1 MSPLRPRLLK
11 LLSQKR
17 TKVLALGFGA
27 FIVVTM
33 IASSLFLPSYVKQF
47 AIDQA
52 QQKIGRQLEI
62 ADIRFSPLT
71 LTLTAS
77 GLALLESGQKA
88 PLLTVKKAELS
99 LSIASLFRG
108 ALVMDEVQIDQASLH
123 IIRTSAAGH
132 GRYNFSDI
140 LDRIAAMPKSTQPF
154 RFSLSNVQVQGGA
167 IQFDDL
173 ALNKHIQ
180 ISSVNL
186 GLPFLSNFPSST
198 NSFVQPYLSAK
209 INGTAFALSGRSK
222 PFVDSLETTLAIDID
237 QLDLPS
243 YVAYLP
249 FPLPAK
255 LQSAKLS
262 TKLDLIFD
270 RKNHQT
276 ELLLS
281 GDIKLDSFL
290 LKNKNE
296 QSLLKAHSVKAHIQR
311 MNVFSQAASIES
323 LQVDTPEIWLDLDEK
338 GQSSWNEIIQFTQ
351 PKSDIVAP
359 ATTIPSM
366 EKPTKPLITIKEFLL
381 DHGKLNFSDAFH
393 ASPVQTV
400 QLNEIKFDAK
410 QISTALNAK
419 AAVISLAART
429 EETQTLSFHGEYN
442 ASNGELAGNAAL
454 DSFQLG
460 QYQAIANRYI
470 AAKIN
475 GVVSIKSQ
483 IHMHQGQ
490 LKLDEMGVQLH
501 DLLIVPVAKNEGQV
515 AIKLLQLE
523 KLNLNTET
531 RLVHVSGL
539 TVGQLDADIRR
550 DADAK
555 LSVLKML
562 ASTKSSGS
570 STATQSSLA
579 NEQDIRPTDWVLTLQ
594 NLLVKDSSF
603 LFEDHAVSPA
613 VLSKAQD
620 INLTA
625 ENLSSDLSQVIGMK
639 WTSSINGK
647 GKLVLIASATPKLR
661 KISLD
666 VDGQQLPVASLY
678 PYFSRALNVELLDGN
693 ANVKGKMGLLNTE
706 GKPLVT
712 SFEGAL
718 SLNDFQVMEKG
729 RAEDFINWKSINLEG
744 VNLSFGDAKQFIFL
758 RKLGLNDFYTKLV
771 LSEKGQLNIR
781 DMLTKNAAPKSAN
794 SSAVEQANGQMNAV
808 SPTAP
813 EIRSDTRQPI
823 EITIEKTSISGGNI
837 NFKDNF
843 IKPSYQANLTGVSGN
858 IGLISSVKPAPASV
872 QLSGKIDD
880 DAPLLIS
887 GSVNPLSTPIFL
899 DIKGSATDI
908 QLTRLSQ
915 YASKYVGYPIVRGH
929 LSVEVSYHI
938 EKQKLVAENSLK
950 LDQLTLGEWIGGPD
964 ATRLPVNLALALLH
978 DNDGKIA
985 VDLPISGSLSDP
997 QFSLG
1002 GIIFRA
1008 FVNII
1013 TKAVTSPFAMLGSMF
1028 GGGEELAF
1036 GEFARGKTDLTPAT
1050 TAKLDSLAK
1059 ALKERTKLRLDITGR
1074 VDPISDAEG
1083 LRLASVDGKITAIKL
1098 RELRKKN
1105 PAIQPQEVVVDEMD
1119 RKTYIEEVYNAEKFT
1134 KQRNLVGIA
1143 KTLAPQEALSLVLRN
1158 TVVTQEDL
1166 RSLAQQRAEV
1176 VLDYLE
1182 QRGGIGQDR
1191 LFLIAPRLDVDGIK
1205 DKGLANRVD
1214 FALK

>member
-1 MSPLRPRLLK
+1 MSSLRPRFLK

-17 TKVLALGFGA
+17 TKLVALGLFVFIVLA
-27 FIVVTM
+27 M
-33 IASSLFLPSYVKQF
+33 IASSLFLPSYFKQL
-47 AIDQA
+47 AVELT

-62 ADIRFSPLT
+62 AEVQFSPLT
-71 LTLTAS
+71 LTLTAT
-77 GLALLESGQKA
+77 GVTLLESGQKV
-88 PLLTVKKAELS
+88 PLLILKKAELS

-108 ALVMDEVQIDQASLH
+108 ALVMDEVQIDAPSMH
-123 IIRTSAAGH
+123 IIRTSAVDH

-140 LDRIAAMPKSTQPF
+140 LDRIAAMPKSAAPF
-154 RFSLSNVQVQGGA
+154 RFSLSNVQIQGGA

-173 ALNKHIQ
+173 VLDKHIQ
-180 ISSVNL
+180 LSSVNL
-186 GLPFLSNFPSST
+186 GLPFLSNFPSSS
-198 NSFVQPYLSAK
+198 NIFVQPYLSAK
-209 INGTAFALSGRSK
+209 INGAPFALRGRSK
-222 PFVDSLETTLAIDID
+222 PFIDSQETTLAIDID
-237 QLDLPS
+237 HLDLPS

-249 FPLPAK
+249 FSLPAK

-276 ELLLS
+276 DLLLS
-281 GDIKLDSFL
+281 GDVSLDSFL
-290 LKNKNE
+290 LKNNDD
-296 QSLLKAHSVKAHIQR
+296 QSLLKVQRVNAHIQR
-311 MNVFSQAASIES
+311 MNVFSQAAIIET
-323 LQVDTPEIWLDLDEK
+323 LQIDTPEIWLDLDAK
-338 GQSSWNEIIQFTQ
+338 GQSNWNEIVQFSQ
-351 PKSDIVAP
+351 PKSDVVP
-359 ATTIPSM
+359 KVSTISPI
-366 EKPTKPLITIKEFLL
+366 EKPAKPTININEFLL

-393 ASPVQTV
+393 ASPVQIV
-400 QLNEIKFDAK
+400 QLNEIKVDGK

-419 AAVISLAART
+419 PGVISLAART
-429 EETQTLSFHGEYN
+429 KDTQTLSFHGEYKP
-442 ASNGELAGNAAL
+442 SDGELSGNVNL
-454 DSFQLG
+454 NSFQVG
-460 QYQAIANRYI
+460 NYQALANRYI

-475 GVVSIKSQ
+475 GVVSVQSQ
-483 IHMHQGQ
+483 VNVHQGQ
-490 LKLDEMGVQLH
+490 LRLDEMGVQLH
-501 DLLIVPVAKNEGQV
+501 DFFIVPFAKNEGQV

-523 KLNLNTET
+523 KVDVNTDT
-531 RLVHVSGL
+531 RLVHIAGL
-539 TVGQLDADIRR
+539 TVGQLDADFRR
-550 DADAK
+550 DADSRI
-555 LSVLKML
+555 SVLKIL
-562 ASTKSSGS
+562 APAISARSSAAS
-570 STATQSSLA
+570 QDSLT
-579 NEQDIRPTDWVLTLQ
+579 NEQETRRPDWVLTLQ
-594 NLLVKDSSF
+594 NLVVNESSF
-603 LFEDHAVSPA
+603 LFEDHAVSPT

-625 ENLSSDLSQVIGMK
+625 ENLSSDLSQIIGMK

-647 GKLVLIASATPKLR
+647 GKLALIASATPKLR
-661 KISLD
+661 KISID

-678 PYFSRALNVELLDGN
+678 PYFSPALNVELLDGN
-693 ANVKGKMGLLNTE
+693 ANVKGKMGLFSTE

-718 SLNDFQVMEKG
+718 SLNDFQMVEKG
-729 RAEDFINWKSINLEG
+729 RAEDFLNWKSINLEG
-744 VNLSFGDAKQFIFL
+744 VSLSFGDEKQSIFL
-758 RKLGLNDFYTKLV
+758 RKLGLNDFYTKLI

-781 DMLTKNAAPKSAN
+781 DMLTKNA
-794 SSAVEQANGQMNAV
+794 
-808 SPTAP
+808 SPTATKSGSVEQP
-813 EIRSDTRQPI
+813 NTPANSDTSNRI

-858 IGLISSVKPAPASV
+858 IGLISSVKPASASV

-929 LSVEVSYHI
+929 LSVEVAYHI

-950 LDQLTLGEWIGGPD
+950 LDQLTLGEWIGGPN
-964 ATRLPVNLALALLH
+964 ATRLPINLALALLH
-978 DNDGKIA
+978 DNDGRIA
-985 VDLPISGSLSDP
+985 VNLPISGSLSDP

-1002 GIIFRA
+1002 GIIFSA

-1013 TKAVTSPFAMLGSMF
+1013 TKAVTSPFALLGSMF

-1036 GEFARGKTDLTPAT
+1036 GEFAGGKTDLTPAT

-1059 ALKERTKLRLDITGR
+1059 ALKERTKLKLDITGR

-1083 LRLASVDGKITAIKL
+1083 LRLASVDSKIKVIKL

-1105 PAIQPQEVVVDEMD
+1105 PAIQLTEVAVDEID
-1119 RKTYIEEVYNAEKFT
+1119 RKIYIEEVYNAEKFT

-1143 KTLAPQEALSLVLRN
+1143 KTLAPQEALALVLRN
-1158 TVVTQEDL
+1158 TAVTQEDL
-1166 RSLAQQRAEV
+1166 RSLAEQRAEV

-1182 QRGGIGQDR
+1182 QKGGIGQDR
-1191 LFLIAPRLDVDGIK
+1191 LFLITPRLDADGIN